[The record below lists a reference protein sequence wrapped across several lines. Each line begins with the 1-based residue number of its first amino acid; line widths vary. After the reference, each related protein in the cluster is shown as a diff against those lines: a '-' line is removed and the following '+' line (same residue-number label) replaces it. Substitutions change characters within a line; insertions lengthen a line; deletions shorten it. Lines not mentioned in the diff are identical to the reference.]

1 MAETAKRTGMNVGI
15 TDKGQAQRGVTA
27 EYALLEA
34 AAKNLSQA
42 IAKVRQIIKDK
53 ELVEA
58 GTV

>member
-34 AAKNLSQA
+34 AAKNLS
-42 IAKVRQIIKDK
+42 
-53 ELVEA
+53 
-58 GTV
+58 